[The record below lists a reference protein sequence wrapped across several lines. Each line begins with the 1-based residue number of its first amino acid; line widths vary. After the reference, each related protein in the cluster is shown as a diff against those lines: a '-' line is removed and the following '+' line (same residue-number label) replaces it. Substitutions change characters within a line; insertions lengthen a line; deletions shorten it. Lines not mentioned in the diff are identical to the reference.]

1 MARKVA
7 VKCVLAVL
15 GALVLFP
22 SASQAQ
28 SSIAGVVKD
37 STGAFMPGVT
47 VEAASPAL
55 IEKLRTVVTDERGAY
70 LIVDLRPGTYAVT
83 FTLQGFTTFKREALE
98 LPSNFTAT
106 VNADLRV
113 GALEETVTV
122 SGASPV
128 VDVQSTAKTQ
138 VLNHDLLDSI
148 PTGRTAQT
156 AAALAPGVIMG
167 TPDVAGSNG
176 QNQNASIAHGMA
188 GEQAT
193 VLLDGIQLNGMCGN
207 GATQSYSNT
216 QNYEEIV
223 IQNSGAGAD
232 VSAGGVRQYLVPRK
246 GGNDFH
252 GSGAMVYAS
261 GNWQADPLSPDLVAR
276 GLKKGNAFES
286 TYDFEAGMGGK
297 LLKDKLWWFAA
308 SRKQGN
314 NEAIADS
321 FYKDGTQAVNEQ
333 YIKNISLRLT
343 WQIDRRNQLS
353 AYHDRVFKYL
363 SNVVSA
369 GYDPATA
376 GMVTLPSP
384 LYEQT
389 QLKWTSTFSSK
400 LLIEAGFNQ
409 YQAYRTNTYNEGVAQ
424 PYGSPGWFAGAT
436 RRDLST
442 GVVTTANP
450 ITLSIQDPTR
460 RYLVGSVSY
469 VTGSHNMKFGVQNN
483 WGYEWFATYK
493 NADLEQNYQNGVPTS
508 VYVFNSP
515 TYLNNRLDAFVGI
528 YAQDSWTYNR
538 LTLNYG
544 VRWEYFKASV
554 PAEVATKGRFT
565 VADRSFGPET
575 FPVWKDWT
583 PRFGMVYNVFG
594 DAKTAV
600 KFSVNKY
607 MVQLTDNLT
616 NAYNPIRLQSATLA
630 WTDVNRDDI
639 AQGSLGCT
647 YLTPGCE
654 INMAQLPN
662 NFGAVASGCSV
673 QSMTNPCGTSVL
685 DPNRKRGY
693 SIHYGVGLQ
702 HELFPRVSVAFNY
715 FHTDLYDLPMTYNAA
730 QSTSDYTPVQ
740 VVSPKDGSVITIY
753 NVSNAAR
760 TRVLNVLTNA
770 PNGEKSNNALEF
782 AFNARLPGRAA
793 LFGGVSRDR
802 TRQIACDDPTNPN
815 NLLYCDQTSS
825 SVPWLTNIKLAG
837 SVPLPFGIS
846 VGASFQS
853 YRYILSGTGGTA
865 TPTTVP
871 GGTSWLI
878 TPSTRYAANCL
889 GPCTPGA
896 LVDPGLTVAQ
906 FAVPLV
912 PPGTETS
919 DRIQQLDFNVG
930 KWFNVGKGARI
941 QPELTLFNALNSLAA
956 YNFRSLSF
964 GTSSYL
970 QPSTILPPRILRLGL
985 QVKW

>member
-1 MARKVA
+1 MGRRAGA
-7 VKCVLAVL
+7 TLALAVVGIL
-15 GALVLFP
+15 LLP
-22 SASQAQ
+22 STGFAQ
-28 SSIAGVVKD
+28 SAIAGVVKD
-37 STGAFMPGVT
+37 SSGAVMPGVT

-55 IEKLRTVVTDERGAY
+55 IEKDRSVATDDRGAY
-70 LIVDLRPGTYAVT
+70 QIVDLRPGTYTVT
-83 FTLQGFTTFKREALE
+83 FTLQGFATVKREGLE

-106 VNADLRV
+106 VNAELRV

-128 VDVQSTAKTQ
+128 VDVQSTAKAQ
-138 VLNHDLLDSI
+138 VLNHDVLDSI

-156 AAALAPGVIMG
+156 AAALVPGVIMG

-223 IQNSGAGAD
+223 VQNSGAGAD

-246 GGNDFH
+246 GGNQFH
-252 GSGAMVYAS
+252 GSGAAVYAS
-261 GNWQADPLSPDLVAR
+261 GKWQADPLSPDLVAR
-276 GLKKGNAFES
+276 GLKKGNAFAS
-286 TYDFEAGMGGK
+286 IYDFETGMGGK
-297 LLKDKLWWFAA
+297 FLKDKLWWFGAT
-308 SRKQGN
+308 RKQGN
-314 NEAIADS
+314 NDAIADS
-321 FYKDGTQAVNEQ
+321 FYRDGTQAVNEQ
-333 YIKNISLRLT
+333 YIKNFSMRLT
-343 WQIDRRNQLS
+343 WQVNPRNQLNVYS
-353 AYHDRVFKYL
+353 DRVFKYL
-363 SNVVSA
+363 SNVLSA

-384 LYEQT
+384 LYEQS
-389 QLKWTSTFSSK
+389 QLKWTSTLSSK

-460 RYLVGSVSY
+460 RFLDGSVSY
-469 VTGSHNMKFGVQNN
+469 VTGTHNIKVGVQNN

-508 VYVFNSP
+508 VYIFNSP
-515 TYLNNRLDAFVGI
+515 TYLNNAVDSFLGL
-528 YAQDSWTYNR
+528 YGQDSWTHKR
-538 LTLNYG
+538 LTINYG
-544 VRWEYFKASV
+544 LRWEYFRASI
-554 PAEVATKGRFT
+554 PQEVATKGRFT

-575 FPVWKDWT
+575 FPIWKDWA
-583 PRFGMVYNVFG
+583 PRFGVVYDVFG
-594 DAKTAV
+594 TAKTAI

-607 MVQLTDNLT
+607 LVQLTDNLT
-616 NAYNPIRLQSATLA
+616 NSYNPIRLQSATLQ
-630 WTDVNRDDI
+630 WTDLNRDDI
-639 AQGSLGCT
+639 AQGSLGCV
-647 YLTPGCE
+647 YLTAGCE

-662 NFGAVASGCSV
+662 NFGAVSPGCSV
-673 QSMTNPCGTSVL
+673 QARANPCGTSVL
-685 DPNRKRGY
+685 DPDRKRGY
-693 SIHYGVGLQ
+693 SIHYGLGVQ

-715 FHTDLYDLPMTYNAA
+715 FRADLHDLGMTYNAA
-730 QSTSDYTPVQ
+730 QSVSDYTPVQ
-740 VVSPKDGSVITIY
+740 VVSPKDGSVVTIY

-760 TRVLNVLTNA
+760 TRVLNLQTND
-770 PNGEKSNNALEF
+770 PNARKWNNALEF
-782 AFNARLPGRAA
+782 ALNARLPRGVT
-793 LFGGVSRDR
+793 LFGGVSSDR
-802 TRQIACDDPTNPN
+802 TLQIACGDPTNPN
-815 NLLYCDQTSS
+815 NVLYCDQTKSG
-825 SVPWLTNIKLAG
+825 VPWLTNVKLAG
-837 SVPLPFGIS
+837 SIRLPFGVS
-846 VGASFQS
+846 LGASFQS
-853 YRYILSGTGGTA
+853 YRFILSGTGGTA
-865 TPTTVP
+865 TPTTTP

-878 TPSTRYAANCL
+878 TPTTRYAANCI

-896 LVDPGLTVAQ
+896 VVDPGLTVAQ
-906 FAVPLV
+906 FSVPLA
-912 PPGTETS
+912 PTGTELS
-919 DRIQQLDFNVG
+919 DRIKQLDVNVG
-930 KWFNVGKGARI
+930 KWFDVGRGMRI
-941 QPELTLFNALNSLAA
+941 QPEVTLFNALDNLAV

-964 GTSSYL
+964 GTSSYY
-970 QPSTILPPRILRLGL
+970 QPSAILPPRILRLGM